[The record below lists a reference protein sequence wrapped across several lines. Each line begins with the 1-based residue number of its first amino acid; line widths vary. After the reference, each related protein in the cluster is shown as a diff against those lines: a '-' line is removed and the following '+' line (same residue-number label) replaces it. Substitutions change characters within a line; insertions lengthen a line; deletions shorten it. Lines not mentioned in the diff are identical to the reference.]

1 MMNDFINEQ
10 IEIMQS
16 KTDFFKEVATVIE
29 KKNEIIK
36 NFEAKLNELELK
48 YLNTLAMSKQLK
60 VIESDDF
67 FNILGENEEIINY
80 SENEEFIND
89 WVFTFE
95 EAEEF
100 IKKY

>member
-1 MMNDFINEQ
+1 MINDFINEE
-10 IEIMQS
+10 IEIMQF
-16 KTDFFKEVATVIE
+16 KIEFFKEVATIIE
-29 KKNEIIK
+29 KKNEIIAE
-36 NFEAKLNELELK
+36 FEQELSQLRLK
-48 YLNTLAMSKQLK
+48 YLNILAISKQLE
-60 VIESDDF
+60 VVEDDDF
-67 FNILGENEEIINY
+67 YNILEKNKEIVNY